1 MTQDRADA
9 KRPRIVIV
17 GAGFGGLEAAQR
29 LAKAPVD
36 VVILDRSNHH
46 LFQPLLYQVAT
57 AVLSPADIAFPIRR
71 VFRHRPNVLVFR
83 ANVASV
89 DLDRNE
95 IVHDD
100 GARTSFD
107 YLILAA
113 GAGQS
118 YFGRPEWEACAPG
131 MKTLEDAARIRAR
144 VLQAFEDAEAEVDP
158 EALTSHLT
166 FVVVGAGPTGVEL
179 AGAIKELAVDAI
191 ARDFHRVN
199 AGDARVI
206 LVEAQDRLL
215 PAMSRTS
222 SHAARAAL
230 EKIGVDVRL
239 DTRVI
244 DVSKDGVT
252 LERGGH
258 HEAIRADTVLWAA
271 GVTASPLGA
280 SLGVTCDRVGRVVV
294 EPDLSVSGHP
304 HVFVIGDMAAVTCA
318 KTRQAVPGV
327 CPAAVQMGTH
337 VARIIVNEVTARRR
351 VGTERPARP
360 AFAYFDKGSLATIGR
375 AKAVAD
381 LWGRHFKGFLA
392 WCLWSFVH
400 VFFLIG
406 FRNRVFVSLSWA
418 ITYLLYTKGARII
431 LGDPESRVARRAE

>member
-1 MTQDRADA
+1 M
-9 KRPRIVIV
+9 
-17 GAGFGGLEAAQR
+17 EAAIR
-29 LAKAPVD
+29 LSKAPVE

-71 VFRHRPNVLVFR
+71 VFRNRPNVVVFR
-83 ANVASV
+83 ANVAGV
-89 DLDRNE
+89 DLDSNE
-95 IVHDD
+95 VVHDD
-100 GARTSFD
+100 GTRTSFD

-118 YFGRPEWEACAPG
+118 YFGRPEWEAFAPG

-158 EALTSHLT
+158 EALKSHLT

-199 AGDARVI
+199 AGDARVL

-215 PAMSRTS
+215 PAMSRES
-222 SHAARAAL
+222 SHAAREAL
-230 EKIGVDVRL
+230 AKIGVDVRL

-244 DVSKDGVT
+244 SVTREGVT
-252 LERGGH
+252 LEHGGH
-258 HEAIRADTVLWAA
+258 HEAIRADTILWAA
-271 GVTASPLGA
+271 GVMASPLGS
-280 SLGVTCDRVGRVVV
+280 SLGVTCDRAGRVVV
-294 EPDLSVSGHP
+294 EPDLSVPGHP

-318 KTRQAVPGV
+318 KSRQPVPGV

-337 VARIIVNEVTARRR
+337 VAKIIASDVHARHRAS
-351 VGTERPARP
+351 GSPPRP

-381 LWGRHFKGFLA
+381 LWGRHFKGFVA

-431 LGDPESRVARRAE
+431 LGDPESRVARRVE